1 MVPFPFY
8 FLLFF
13 QFLFE
18 ISKQE
23 EKNMM
28 KLIIKN
34 YETGDVL
41 LQTKGR
47 FESLFDILPLLNAAQ
62 LEKDFLGVGFPCP
75 IINTGICSFSTTE
88 NYMESG
94 EPISGVSILKGNE
107 TTKTDIRIKAVAYPE
122 GYVIGSGRTATNL
135 LGCTKKMYL
144 KSIGRKNVR
153 STGIADCHVFP
164 NINQLQKYVEKH
176 MDVFDQLID
185 QGWYPKAEYC
195 CDFFHEDLIKA
206 GKEVSLDAVN
216 AIFRDMIQSHQNPIP
231 DSDRVTDEE
240 IQMEKA
246 HRMKSLGLHDSG
258 IITMS
263 DSPNFMLKLS
273 EPAKEAIRQAKEYG
287 VLPYHVIAT
296 HFATIGDVYS
306 VLYVSENPG
315 DWAYERKS
323 PDGRLFAY
331 CYNATYPECSE
342 FGSIQIQMQ
351 DKGLARIS

>member
-1 MVPFPFY
+1 M
-8 FLLFF
+8 
-13 QFLFE
+13 
-18 ISKQE
+18 
-23 EKNMM
+23 
-28 KLIIKN
+28 
-34 YETGDVL
+34 
-41 LQTKGR
+41 
-47 FESLFDILPLLNAAQ
+47 
-62 LEKDFLGVGFPCP
+62 
-75 IINTGICSFSTTE
+75 
-88 NYMESG
+88 
-94 EPISGVSILKGNE
+94 
-107 TTKTDIRIKAVAYPE
+107 
-122 GYVIGSGRTATNL
+122 IGSGRMATDL
-135 LGCTKKMYL
+135 LGRTKKMYL

-185 QGWYPKAEYC
+185 QGWNPEAEYC

-351 DKGLARIS
+351 DRGLTRIS